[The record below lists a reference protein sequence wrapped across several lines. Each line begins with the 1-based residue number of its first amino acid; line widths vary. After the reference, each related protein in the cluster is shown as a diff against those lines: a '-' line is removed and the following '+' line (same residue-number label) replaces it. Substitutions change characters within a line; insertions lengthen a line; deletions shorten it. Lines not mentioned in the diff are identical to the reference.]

1 MRIYCIFFVTF
12 ADMKRF
18 LLSILC
24 FAACSASLHAQEAT
38 LPSPDAKSMGMG
50 GLTMTVL
57 SASHAIYLNPAMGA
71 FSRTPVQISSSYYKQ
86 GDYDSYAVSGAVRFG
101 QNNVSHIGWR
111 QYLREKGNNDKA
123 LDLGYSRR
131 IGRSWAVGAVT
142 RYTRLTR
149 PDQTTNAL
157 ALDFSVAWVR
167 PLETLGSLSTLR
179 AGAKLA
185 NIGGYF
191 KHTDYEL
198 PMNCT
203 AGVALDTFLSDAHE
217 ITVGTDFGYYCNPSP
232 VRGFQWS
239 LGAEYNLMQL
249 VQFRA
254 GYHYGERRAYYP
266 CYTSVGA
273 GVRFLHLR
281 LDFAYLFAARKT
293 AFRNTYSFSFGLDF

>member
-1 MRIYCIFFVTF
+1 
-12 ADMKRF
+12 MKRF

-24 FAACSASLHAQEAT
+24 FAVCSTSLHAQEAT

-57 SASHAIYLNPAMGA
+57 NASHAIYLNPAMGA
-71 FSRTPVQISSSYYKQ
+71 FSRTPVQLSSSYYKQ
-86 GDYDSYAVSGAVRFG
+86 GDYNSYAVSGAVRFG
-101 QNNVSHIGWR
+101 QNNFSHIGWR

-157 ALDFSVAWVR
+157 ALDFSVAWVH
-167 PLETLGSLSTLR
+167 PLETLGSFSTLR
-179 AGAKLA
+179 AGAKLT

-198 PMNCT
+198 PINCT

-239 LGAEYNLMQL
+239 IGAEYNLMQF

-281 LDFAYLFAARKT
+281 LDFAYLFAAKQT